1 MRAFVYADIAK
12 SSVTYTSHTE
22 GMPRSILLAMVGGPT
37 WNATGAMEACARRP
51 ACMESGVHV
60 YIDRMCNPDW
70 NLVVHS
76 PAEYSPLHCRLVA
89 KFYLALAVSY
99 DEKKYK
105 RSQEKISGLCPTR
118 DAEANLE
125 TIACDSYFSQCVV
138 PSYVEGASVRHE
150 PYCICPAGVWH
161 GLAACASLSSLPW
174 SILPYRSSLL
184 RFVESSLRSGMA
196 ICCDLHGHFGLLP
209 PWFALVAFRR
219 VGDGYE

>member
-1 MRAFVYADIAK
+1 M
-12 SSVTYTSHTE
+12 
-22 GMPRSILLAMVGGPT
+22 
-37 WNATGAMEACARRP
+37 
-51 ACMESGVHV
+51 
-60 YIDRMCNPDW
+60 
-70 NLVVHS
+70 VHS
-76 PAEYSPLHCRLVA
+76 PGERSPLHCRLVA

-161 GLAACASLSSLPW
+161 GLAACTSLSSLPW

-184 RFVESSLRSGMA
+184 RFVESALRSWMA